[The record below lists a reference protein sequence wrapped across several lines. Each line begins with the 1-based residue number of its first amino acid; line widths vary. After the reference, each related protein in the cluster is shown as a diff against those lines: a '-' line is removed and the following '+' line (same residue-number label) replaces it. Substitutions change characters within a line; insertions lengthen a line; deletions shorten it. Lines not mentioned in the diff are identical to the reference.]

1 MECENGIL
9 RLIGGTK
16 PSQGRVELCQ
26 NNIWRTVCDDKWD
39 DVDAGVVCYE
49 LEYAREGKLLINKNY
64 KYTIIEF
71 TILHLLYFNNIVKF
85 VSLKRNEVV

>member
-1 MECENGIL
+1 MECENGTL

-16 PSQGRVELCQ
+16 PSEGRVELCQ
-26 NNIWRTVCDDKWD
+26 NNMWRKVCDDNWD

-64 KYTIIEF
+64 KYKLQYIAPKLF
-71 TILHLLYFNNIVKF
+71 LILNFNNNVKF
-85 VSLKRNEVV
+85 VS